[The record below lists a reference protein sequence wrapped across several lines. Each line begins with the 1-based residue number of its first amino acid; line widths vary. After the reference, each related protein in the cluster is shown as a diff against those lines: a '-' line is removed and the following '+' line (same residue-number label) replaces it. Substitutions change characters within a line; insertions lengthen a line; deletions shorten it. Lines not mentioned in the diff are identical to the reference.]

1 MRLIRVGYI
10 FNKVALDTFDY
21 LYPVS
26 FCWCLTMMCKIVL
39 QKIGFAS
46 STLPFYLNDAIFLE
60 KGSGFSLFWF
70 EFHFARVFVKR
81 GVQNSYLRNLEY
93 SSDMSK

>member
-46 STLPFYLNDAIFLE
+46 STLPFLPE
-60 KGSGFSLFWF
+60 
-70 EFHFARVFVKR
+70 
-81 GVQNSYLRNLEY
+81 
-93 SSDMSK
+93 